1 MRYVFT
7 VLLIMLA
14 NASLQAQECKAILA
28 KFPQHSPDSSV
39 FAKQVSDYIKNCEQR
54 PGAEDPDFLRNCI
67 IVGMRSLAISGNYV
81 AAEQMAIKEC
91 EQGNEEVSKHWLGLI
106 INNHNASE
114 EERMLANQVVN
125 GEDQPLPAPMRT
137 PGLEQGTINK

>member
-1 MRYVFT
+1 MRYFT
-7 VLLIMLA
+7 VILIMLA
-14 NASLQAQECKAILA
+14 SFSLQAQECRAVLA
-28 KFPQHSPDSSV
+28 KFPKHSPDSSV

-54 PGAEDPDFLRNCI
+54 PNADDPDVLRNCI

-106 INNHNASE
+106 INNQNASE

-125 GEDQPLPAPMRT
+125 GENQPLPPPMRT
-137 PGLEQGTINK
+137 PGLQQGTINK